1 MTFLLSSIEG
11 FMGLRKEHS
20 ALQLLNEG
28 FLIESRYRVSNP
40 FNEGTILGPDQ
51 MGEALILPTV
61 QQMRYVA
68 PNQCWEPMNLS
79 KREPSPF

>member
-1 MTFLLSSIEG
+1 MTLFLSSIEG
-11 FMGLRKEHS
+11 IMGLREEHS

-28 FLIESRYRVSNP
+28 FLIESRFWVSNP
-40 FNEGTILGPDQ
+40 FNEGFLKPDK

-61 QQMRYVA
+61 QQMRDVA

-79 KREPSPF
+79 KREPSTF